1 VTGLAV
7 GALAVGAF
15 VAVGVVL
22 LAGLARA
29 AGLEPPAPPP
39 DPVDAE
45 LRELLAEADRDAILN
60 AARCDCP
67 DCTIRREARRG
78 RTP

>member
-7 GALAVGAF
+7 GALAVCS
-15 VAVGVVL
+15 VTAVIVVL

-29 AGLEPPAPPP
+29 AGLEPPPPP
-39 DPVDAE
+39 DPVDVE